1 MRFVKCLSML
11 FAVAV
16 MTASAAH
23 AGEYNRFGKGS
34 TTVGLTPPGF
44 GVNSYSRG
52 NVYYAPAPTVATSR
66 ENVNSAPAPV
76 VANSPA
82 TGERRMFSA
91 EPSAPSDLVPAAAV
105 APMTR
110 AGVVRGQEYNRFG
123 KGPTTSGLTPP
134 GYGRSR

>member
-16 MTASAAH
+16 MTASMAQAQ
-23 AGEYNRFGKGS
+23 EYNRFGKGA
-34 TTVGLTPPGF
+34 TTVGLTPPGYS
-44 GVNSYSRG
+44 VNSYSRG
-52 NVYYAPAPTVATSR
+52 NVYYAPTPVVATSR

-76 VANSPA
+76 VATSPA
-82 TGERRMFSA
+82 TDGRRTFSA
-91 EPSAPSDLVPAAAV
+91 EPSAPSGLVPSAAV

-110 AGVVRGQEYNRFG
+110 ASGARGQEYNRFG

>member
-16 MTASAAH
+16 MTASMAQAQ
-23 AGEYNRFGKGS
+23 EYNRFGKGA
-34 TTVGLTPPGF
+34 TTVGLTPPGY
-44 GVNSYSRG
+44 GTTSNSRG
-52 NVYYAPAPTVATSR
+52 NVYYAPAPKVAASR
-66 ENVNSAPAPV
+66 ESVNSSPAPV
-76 VANSPA
+76 VATSPA

-91 EPSAPSDLVPAAAV
+91 EPSAPSALVPAAPV
-105 APMTR
+105 SPMR
-110 AGVVRGQEYNRFG
+110 AAGGFRGQEYNRFG